1 MDEQLP
7 RDLLK
12 DWPVL
17 VVDDDPDSL
26 DIAARILRHYGAT
39 VTTATNGQE
48 GLEAVRAERPR
59 FIISDLN
66 MPVMN
71 GWEMLHELQLN
82 RTTAGIPAIALTA
95 HGMVGDRDRA
105 IAAGFL
111 NFLTKPLTPRTFMK
125 DLLVLILDIPELA
138 AHIALR

>member
-7 RDLLK
+7 RDLLE

-26 DIAARILRHYGAT
+26 DIAARILRHYGAI

-48 GLEAVRAERPR
+48 GLEAVRAERPH

-66 MPVMN
+66 MPVLS
-71 GWEMLHELQLN
+71 GWEMLHQLQLN
-82 RTTAGIPAIALTA
+82 RATADIPAIALTA
-95 HGMVGDRDRA
+95 HGMTGDRA